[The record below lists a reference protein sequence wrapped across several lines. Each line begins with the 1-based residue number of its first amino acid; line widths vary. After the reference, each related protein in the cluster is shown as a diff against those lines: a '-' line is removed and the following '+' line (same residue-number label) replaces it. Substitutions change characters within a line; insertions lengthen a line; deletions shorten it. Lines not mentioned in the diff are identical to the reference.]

1 MLDEVGL
8 SSALS
13 WYVQGL
19 AERSGLQIALKVSEN
34 FGRLPS
40 EMELLIF
47 RLVQES
53 LTNIHRHSGSKTALI
68 RIEREWDIVQVTVE
82 DQGGGMSPERLAEI
96 QSRGTGVGIRG
107 MRERV
112 RHFLGDLVI
121 ESSDSG
127 TKVYATLPL
136 KTSPSTHKNNTQ
148 QNVA

>member
-1 MLDEVGL
+1 
-8 SSALS
+8 
-13 WYVQGL
+13 
-19 AERSGLQIALKVSEN
+19 
-34 FGRLPS
+34 
-40 EMELLIF
+40 
-47 RLVQES
+47 
-53 LTNIHRHSGSKTALI
+53 
-68 RIEREWDIVQVTVE
+68 
-82 DQGGGMSPERLAEI
+82 
-96 QSRGTGVGIRG
+96 

>member
-1 MLDEVGL
+1 
-8 SSALS
+8 
-13 WYVQGL
+13 
-19 AERSGLQIALKVSEN
+19 
-34 FGRLPS
+34 
-40 EMELLIF
+40 
-47 RLVQES
+47 
-53 LTNIHRHSGSKTALI
+53 LTNIHRHSGSKTARI
-68 RIEREWDIVQVTVE
+68 RIEREGDIVQVKVE
-82 DQGGGMSPERLAEI
+82 DQGRGMSPERLAEI

-121 ESSDSG
+121 ESDDSG